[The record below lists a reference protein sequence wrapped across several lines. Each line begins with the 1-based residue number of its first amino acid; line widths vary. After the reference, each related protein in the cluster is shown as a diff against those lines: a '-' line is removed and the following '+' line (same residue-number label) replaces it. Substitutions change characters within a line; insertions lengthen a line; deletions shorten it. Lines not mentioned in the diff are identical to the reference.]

1 MFDYKYMNALSYKRR
16 NWGGGVHVYTDEKI
30 GKKNNWYICQ
40 MIKRKQSNMG

>member
-1 MFDYKYMNALSYKRR
+1 MLYHIKGEIG
-16 NWGGGVHVYTDEKI
+16 GGGVHVYTDEKI